1 MHTAARLLWEQEALG
16 SNPRCPISHRGKY
29 MPSLESLTTTL
40 SSPLP
45 FNGFMLIIIGVAI
58 YFAYN
63 KGHLQKVLSFFK
75 KTATSATTPTG
86 LENTVSNRAAAYQL
100 LYNHV
105 KGMKGGATKAQ
116 LDALETISGTILK
129 EQEK

>member
-1 MHTAARLLWEQEALG
+1 
-16 SNPRCPISHRGKY
+16 

-45 FNGFMLIIIGVAI
+45 FNGFMLLVIGVAI

-63 KGHLQKVLSFFK
+63 KGHLQKLLSFFK
-75 KTATSATTPTG
+75 KAKGNITSASG

-105 KGMKGGATKAQ
+105 KGMKSASKAQ

-129 EQEK
+129 EQENNVSK